1 MTIPDEL
8 FVLIS
13 SVSSGNGSME
23 DYERICLILSNLSTT
38 ELRSVFRKCD
48 ILKALMSIN
57 LQDKQSSQ
65 IAMKLAT
72 IVFSLVPL
80 FDFVQSH
87 EDELLLIIES
97 TKFDLIEYILK
108 RLRVGATEADCSVDN
123 LPDRILEAVAR
134 LVLHERLSIS
144 TEAQNFL
151 ITLGTK
157 CPLGLKKVL
166 GAPIIDTLKSSCTKP
181 EHAIRV
187 SEFAVHLASVRP
199 EVFQDVKNS
208 GLLQP
213 ILDGLSSRDPL
224 VCLNWLELAK
234 MLTDTEA
241 GYQFLSEKDIFA
253 RLMNDLRSFSSDS
266 LADLLLPGYIAFFGN
281 LAKRDPDYWLD
292 DSNKG
297 GGFKDILANAVE
309 SKNISI
315 SMTALET
322 VGCIATTLA
331 GRIALN
337 KLFANDCAF
346 RNVLSKL
353 FLLISNSPTEIC
365 TRAVGCYSFLLRR
378 PCEVMVTDGLVEDA
392 IRSLDW
398 AVMSCQKGINTTTPT
413 TTTTEEE
420 KEALVAP
427 LLKRLYALVTQPFFD
442 VRVVVFKAIDA
453 IATQPWGVRQIIQQP
468 GFFEY
473 LLNRQTELGLT
484 DKIQLMQAKLD
495 IMTNM
500 LKTFEAWSSSTH
512 KAYNNNL
519 IGSDQLKCIKVYIKE
534 GLWGVVQTEAAVAL
548 EPG

>member
-13 SVSSGNGSME
+13 SVSSGNGSTE

-97 TKFDLIEYILK
+97 TKFDLIEFILK
-108 RLRVGATEADCSVDN
+108 RVTTGIT
-123 LPDRILEAVAR
+123 
-134 LVLHERLSIS
+134 VLGS
-144 TEAQNFL
+144 
-151 ITLGTK
+151 K

-181 EHAIRV
+181 EHSIRV

-199 EVFQDVKNS
+199 EIFQDVKNS

-234 MLTDTEA
+234 MLTDTQT
-241 GYQFLSEKDIFA
+241 GYQFLSEKDIFT

-281 LAKRDPDYWLD
+281 LAKHVPDYWLD

-297 GGFKDILANAVE
+297 GGEGFKDILANAVE
-309 SKNISI
+309 NKNISI

-337 KLFANDCAF
+337 RLFGENDYYF
-346 RNVLSKL
+346 
-353 FLLISNSPTEIC
+353 FL
-365 TRAVGCYSFLLRR
+365 
-378 PCEVMVTDGLVEDA
+378 
-392 IRSLDW
+392 
-398 AVMSCQKGINTTTPT
+398 
-413 TTTTEEE
+413 
-420 KEALVAP
+420 
-427 LLKRLYALVTQPFFD
+427 
-442 VRVVVFKAIDA
+442 FKA
-453 IATQPWGVRQIIQQP
+453 
-468 GFFEY
+468 
-473 LLNRQTELGLT
+473 LL
-484 DKIQLMQAKLD
+484 
-495 IMTNM
+495 
-500 LKTFEAWSSSTH
+500 
-512 KAYNNNL
+512 
-519 IGSDQLKCIKVYIKE
+519 
-534 GLWGVVQTEAAVAL
+534 
-548 EPG
+548 